1 MAQRQQQEE
10 ILRFEKLTISFTQY
24 EAGSTRKRKLSV
36 ISDLCGEVRQGEVVA
51 VVGSSGSGKS
61 LLAHAVFG
69 LLPQNAEVSGD
80 IFYRGTRLS
89 PKDIERLRGRELAL
103 VPQGV
108 SYLDPLMKTGRQI
121 LNGRRDAAAR
131 EKMQRLFGRYGL
143 EKEVEQQYPFE
154 LSGGMARRVLL
165 MTALMSEPKLIV
177 ADEPTTGMDFSLAAK
192 AMEDFRSFADEGNGV
207 LLITHDLKLALTA
220 ADRVLVF
227 YAGTTVEAARA
238 EDFKD
243 ESLLR
248 HPYTRA
254 LYRALPEHGFKALPG
269 TQPYAGDMPK
279 GCPFLPRC
287 PQADGLCAGEIPMIG
302 VRGGFVRCVRYAR
315 TGLQES

>member
-1 MAQRQQQEE
+1 
-10 ILRFEKLTISFTQY
+10 
-24 EAGSTRKRKLSV
+24 
-36 ISDLCGEVRQGEVVA
+36 
-51 VVGSSGSGKS
+51 
-61 LLAHAVFG
+61 
-69 LLPQNAEVSGD
+69 
-80 IFYRGTRLS
+80 
-89 PKDIERLRGRELAL
+89 
-103 VPQGV
+103 
-108 SYLDPLMKTGRQI
+108 
-121 LNGRRDAAAR
+121 
-131 EKMQRLFGRYGL
+131 
-143 EKEVEQQYPFE
+143 
-154 LSGGMARRVLL
+154 
-165 MTALMSEPKLIV
+165 
-177 ADEPTTGMDFSLAAK
+177 MDFSLAAK

-254 LYRALPEHGFKALPG
+254 LYRALPEHGFEALPG

-287 PQADGLCAGEIPMIG
+287 PQADGGCAGEIPMIG